1 MRLAIVEDSN
11 VIVWAWRQALA
22 STAHTAGFHGSTQSD
37 IEALLEEGPD
47 AVVVGSAP
55 AGLSAMQI
63 GALTRAHPKARD
75 ASLVLATSIDAARLA
90 RFVTFDLF
98 DAVLPKPFTSEQ
110 VVELF
115 DRLEAEQ
122 LRARRAAPL
131 AVVVDD
137 SATART
143 FLSSELRA
151 LGFEVLVA
159 NDGPSGIAMIE
170 ERVPDF
176 VLADLEMPGFGGLEL
191 AERVAARARTGAVP
205 VAIVSSR
212 VDLQLRQRAFASGAQ
227 DFLSKPV
234 NPGSLASLTS
244 RVVGERRLKQAAS
257 RRALVVEDSRTVAAL
272 LCRFFDEV
280 GVVSHVC
287 RSIAEARALAQ
298 VLVPDI
304 VTVDLGLPDGSGLD
318 LCRELRSQPDFVHVP
333 LVVVSGDDSRHVVV
347 ECLRAGANDYVPKPF
362 FKEEL
367 QARITNLLD
376 LRRLQADLVQ
386 KNRALEELAYYDGLT
401 GLFNRLY
408 LDRALTREKALAVEQ
423 QRSLAF
429 VLVDLDFFKKVNDT
443 HGHETGDEVLQSVA
457 KLLKS
462 HARPG
467 DVAFRYGGEELGLLL
482 PNTSLGRAFGIAEA
496 LRADCAARTHGKV
509 QLCQTLSVGVSA
521 YPATGPA
528 DDLVKAAD
536 LALYQAKRTGRNQV
550 IAAEFKTA

>member
-1 MRLAIVEDSN
+1 MRLAIVEGSN

-22 STAHTAGFHGSTQSD
+22 STAHTASFHGSAQDD
-37 IEALLEEGPD
+37 IEALLEQGPD

-55 AGLSAMQI
+55 AGMSAMQI
-63 GALTRAHPKARD
+63 GALTRAHSKARD
-75 ASLVLATSIDAARLA
+75 ASLVLATSIDAERLA

-98 DAVLPKPFTSEQ
+98 DAVLPKPFTSDQ
-110 VVELF
+110 VIELL

-122 LRARRAAPL
+122 VRARRAAPL

-159 NDGPSGIAMIE
+159 NDGPSGIALIE

-176 VLADLEMPGFGGLEL
+176 VLTDVEMPGFGGLEL
-191 AERVAARARTGAVP
+191 AERVAARARTRSIP

-234 NPGSLASLTS
+234 SPGSLASLTS

-272 LCRFFDEV
+272 LCRFFDEI

-408 LDRALTREKALAVEQ
+408 LDRALAREKALAVEQ

-457 KLLKS
+457 TLLKS
-462 HARPG
+462 HARQG

-496 LRADCAARTHGKV
+496 LRAACAARTHGKA
-509 QLCQTLSVGVSA
+509 QLYQTLSVGVSA

-550 IAAEFKTA
+550 TAAEFRTV